1 MDIPEILREGE
12 KHLPLAEH
20 MTGEDAIALANVFY
34 QTKLQADDFLEAQAI
49 VVDGRVQLDLVG
61 KEDGEL
67 VIHFVNNARPAVET
81 ARGLFN
87 PLVQATAEHSWMAPQ
102 LRLVDA
108 SEMAFLDDL
117 GSGNIA
123 PLSGGADS
131 AYKLAQLLNSNNLL
145 GGWTSGTMGDRCTGG
160 FQLVYKG
167 WSIDAPD
174 GFLLDYA
181 SEVAIIKINHGTEQG
196 YLCLA
201 S

>member
-12 KHLPLAEH
+12 KHLPLKEH

-34 QTKLQADDFLEAQAI
+34 QTELQADDFLEAQAI
-49 VVDGRVQLDLVG
+49 VVDGRVVLDLVD
-61 KEDGEL
+61 KATGEL
-67 VIHFVNNARPAVET
+67 AIQFVNNAKPAQNPT
-81 ARGLFN
+81 LSLFN
-87 PLVQATAEHSWMAPQ
+87 PVLQATPEHAWMAPQ

-108 SEMAFLDDL
+108 AEMAFLDDL
-117 GSGNIA
+117 GSGNVA

-131 AYKLAQLLNSNNLL
+131 AYKLAQLLNSHNLL